1 MSTNLDDMLKE
12 APALTL
18 EPFEA
23 QTKSLPAESPVQI
36 IEETQTHAFQFIAA
50 LFEKAEESFFFFLKS
65 L

>member
-36 IEETQTHAFQFIAA
+36 IEETQTKVPEVVLTPEDQ
-50 LFEKAEESFFFFLKS
+50 
-65 L
+65 